1 MNKIYVGQSK
11 LRIAIDT
18 GADLTGAS
26 TLQIQ
31 YRKESGTTSTLTGIC
46 DDLAS
51 GIVYWNSNSTSIF
64 TSAGS
69 YPFWV
74 KITYSDGKILYSEP
88 ITLRVYNVG
97 E

>member
-1 MNKIYVGQSK
+1 MDKLYVGQSK

-18 GADLTGAS
+18 GTDLTGAS
-26 TLQIQ
+26 LLQIQ
-31 YRKESGTTSTLTGIC
+31 YRKGSGTASSLTGASDDYESGV
-46 DDLAS
+46 
-51 GIVYWNSNSTSIF
+51 VYWESTSTSIF
-64 TSAGS
+64 LSAGS